1 MVSGSMKLV
10 FYSGGY
16 GRENQAL
23 AAEVA
28 DLLGRKR
35 GPVVTF
41 VPNCSED
48 AEPDFRDCKRQLAG
62 IGIRSF
68 HCIPI
73 DRPLSPEE
81 EETLFSSDGIFLG
94 GGNTFYLL
102 HSLKERRLLNK
113 FRAFVRKGG
122 VLMGLSAG
130 SIVLTPNVMTAQVPS
145 FEADDNDVGL
155 TDLSAL
161 DLVPFEFSP
170 HYQQSRKIDAELLSH
185 SKRIKRPIYAC
196 ADGEG
201 IVVRDGA
208 VRFVGRVTVFHR
220 GRKYSLQ

>member
-1 MVSGSMKLV
+1 MKLV
-10 FYSGGY
+10 LYSGGY

-23 AAEVA
+23 ASQVA
-28 DLLGRKR
+28 KLLRQPGKR
-35 GPVVTF
+35 APVITF

-48 AEPDFRDCKRQLAG
+48 AEPDFRDCQRQLAG
-62 IGIRSF
+62 IGRAEF
-68 HCIPI
+68 QCIAI
-73 DRPLSPEE
+73 DRALSREE

-102 HSLKERRLLNK
+102 HSLKEQRLLSK
-113 FRAFVRKGG
+113 FRAFVARGG

-130 SIVLTPNVMTAQVPS
+130 SIVLTPSVETAQVPS

-155 TDLSAL
+155 TNLKAL

-170 HYQQSRKIDAELLSH
+170 HYQPNKKADAELLSH
-185 SKRIKRPIYAC
+185 SRKVKRPIYAC

-208 VRFVGRVTVFHR
+208 IHFVGNVTVFHR
-220 GRKYSLQ
+220 GQKYSTLQ